1 MQITVAIYVDDLLIT
16 CKDKKT
22 IEDLIKDLKSAFKEV
37 KTSEFDQMQYLGYEI
52 KCDNEKIEIS
62 MDKYIEDVIKERGT
76 TGFSDTPARLN
87 LMDVQNDAEQLGA
100 QDKKKFHRHVAQL
113 LYLAKRF
120 RFDILLAISHLAS
133 KVQAPTTID
142 NKDLDRVYKY
152 LNRTKGKKM
161 IFLKG
166 KLLSQHSMIDAAYGV
181 HPDGV
186 SRTGI
191 MLFILGIC
199 IGAWTHKQKIVTKS
213 STEAELVA
221 LTDGCGHA
229 IWMRNFLIHQGYT
242 ADPILIYQDN
252 RGVIDLMNGNLVP
265 SQRTKH
271 LNIRYFFAGGKIREG
286 EIVLEHKATEDMV
299 ADILTKVLSGAT
311 FHKLVELIFG
321 MKE

>member
-1 MQITVAIYVDDLLIT
+1 
-16 CKDKKT
+16 
-22 IEDLIKDLKSAFKEV
+22 
-37 KTSEFDQMQYLGYEI
+37 
-52 KCDNEKIEIS
+52 
-62 MDKYIEDVIKERGT
+62 
-76 TGFSDTPARLN
+76 
-87 LMDVQNDAEQLGA
+87 
-100 QDKKKFHRHVAQL
+100 
-113 LYLAKRF
+113 
-120 RFDILLAISHLAS
+120 
-133 KVQAPTTID
+133 VQAPTTID

-161 IFLKG
+161 TFLKG
-166 KLLSQHSMIDAAYGV
+166 KLLSQCSMIDAAYGV

-311 FHKLVELIFG
+311 VHKLVKLIFG